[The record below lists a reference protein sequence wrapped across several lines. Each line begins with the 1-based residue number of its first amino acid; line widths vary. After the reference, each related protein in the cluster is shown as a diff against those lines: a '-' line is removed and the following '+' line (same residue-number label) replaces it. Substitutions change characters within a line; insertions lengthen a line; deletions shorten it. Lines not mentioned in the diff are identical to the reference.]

1 MHDWMKSRCRRRHCL
16 REPRAR
22 VITMRADVAAEGKA
36 RLPFLFLGLG
46 PRTKREKEKMQTHES
61 VWVSD
66 TKCTPSG
73 EKLSTNSAF
82 TFRQGSLTRPE
93 RPPDPWHCF
102 TLNVLEVNV
111 LSAAFIS
118 KFQPEPRLPSVVE
131 RGTRSDCVALCCKSF
146 KKNHF

>member
-1 MHDWMKSRCRRRHCL
+1 MKSRCRRRRRRL

-73 EKLSTNSAF
+73 QKLSTNSAF

-93 RPPDPWHCF
+93 RHPDPPDLLALLH
-102 TLNVLEVNV
+102 VKRVG
-111 LSAAFIS
+111 S
-118 KFQPEPRLPSVVE
+118 KRSFSSIYFQIPAGASSPFSR
-131 RGTRSDCVALCCKSF
+131 
-146 KKNHF
+146 